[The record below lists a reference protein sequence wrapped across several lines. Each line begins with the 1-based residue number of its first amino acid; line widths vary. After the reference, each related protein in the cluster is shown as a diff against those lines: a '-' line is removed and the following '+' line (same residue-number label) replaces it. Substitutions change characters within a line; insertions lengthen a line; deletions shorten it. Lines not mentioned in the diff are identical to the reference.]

1 MLSKNSLTVLEKRYL
16 IPGERPED
24 LFLRV
29 ANNVS
34 EADALYF
41 GDRTKSAEEFY
52 NLMSSLDFLPNSPTL
67 MNAGRELQQ
76 LSACFVLPVDD
87 SIEGIF
93 DAVKNMALVQKSGG
107 GTGFSFSRLRPKNDE
122 VKSTKGVSSGPVS
135 FMAVFNAAT
144 EAIKQG
150 GTRRGASIGILR
162 VDHPDILEFIRCKN
176 DHKSFNNFNISVA
189 VTDAFMEAYGS
200 GKVYDLINPKT
211 GMPTGSLKARDVFAE
226 IVENSWEH
234 GDPGLIFIDRLN
246 QYNPTPLIG
255 AYEACNPCGEQ
266 MLLPFESCN
275 LGSINL
281 SNLFEKGEINWLKL
295 DKIVEIAVHFL
306 DNVIDMNKYT
316 LPQIEHM
323 TKSNRK
329 IGLGVMGFADLLIK
343 LRIAYGSD
351 KSFKLAHEIMGRIQ
365 EDAKTASITLGKA
378 RGSFP
383 NFAMSLYAEVGAM
396 RNATV
401 TTIAPT
407 GTLSIIAGCSSG
419 IEPVFA
425 LAFVRHILDG
435 QKLLEI
441 NPLFEKAA
449 KSGGYYDL
457 LDEVATKGL
466 QNVIGIPEFDK
477 SIFITAHDVLPEAH
491 VKMQAAFQAH
501 VDNAVS
507 KTVNFPHDATVDEV
521 RRVYEMAYKLGCKG
535 ITIYRDRSRSSQVL
549 NKGLK

>member
-1 MLSKNSLTVLEKRYL
+1 
-16 IPGERPED
+16 
-24 LFLRV
+24 
-29 ANNVS
+29 
-34 EADALYF
+34 
-41 GDRTKSAEEFY
+41 
-52 NLMSSLDFLPNSPTL
+52 
-67 MNAGRELQQ
+67 
-76 LSACFVLPVDD
+76 
-87 SIEGIF
+87 
-93 DAVKNMALVQKSGG
+93 
-107 GTGFSFSRLRPKNDE
+107 
-122 VKSTKGVSSGPVS
+122 
-135 FMAVFNAAT
+135 
-144 EAIKQG
+144 
-150 GTRRGASIGILR
+150 
-162 VDHPDILEFIRCKN
+162 
-176 DHKSFNNFNISVA
+176 
-189 VTDAFMEAYGS
+189 
-200 GKVYDLINPKT
+200 
-211 GMPTGSLKARDVFAE
+211 
-226 IVENSWEH
+226 
-234 GDPGLIFIDRLN
+234 
-246 QYNPTPLIG
+246 
-255 AYEACNPCGEQ
+255 
-266 MLLPFESCN
+266 
-275 LGSINL
+275 
-281 SNLFEKGEINWLKL
+281 
-295 DKIVEIAVHFL
+295 
-306 DNVIDMNKYT
+306 VIDMNKYT

-365 EDAKTASITLGKA
+365 EDAKTASITLGKS